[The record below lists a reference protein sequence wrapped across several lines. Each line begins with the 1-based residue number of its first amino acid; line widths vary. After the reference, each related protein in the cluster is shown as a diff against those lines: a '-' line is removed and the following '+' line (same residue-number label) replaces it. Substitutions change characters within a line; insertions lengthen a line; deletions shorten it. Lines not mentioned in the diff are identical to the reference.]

1 MLFLQMKVLIYGQTY
16 VIIRLSK
23 GDGLMNTYKAYKLRI
38 YPTDFQRELLEKT
51 FGCTR
56 YIYNNFL
63 AERKNK
69 YEESKTRI
77 SVYEQLKELT
87 DLKKEKE
94 WLREIDSCALQACV
108 YNLDDAFQKFFKG
121 NGYPRFRVKGVH
133 ESFRTNNTLNS
144 YKNKKYESIRID
156 FKKRIITL
164 PKLKEVKFRG
174 YRKDKKM
181 VGKIKSATISEY
193 ASKYFVSILVEMPFV
208 KYSLK
213 PTTIVGLDLGIK
225 DFIVTSNGEKL
236 KNEVKI
242 NEKRLKGLQKWL
254 SRCKPGSKNRYKVKL
269 KIQRLYLKIRN
280 ARKHMIYKLANKIIK
295 ENDIIAI
302 ENLDVKSM
310 YQVHKIA
317 KHLKNIPIS
326 EFIRVL
332 KYKSKWLGKKVIE
345 INKYYPSSQ
354 SCNRCGFKNEEVKDL
369 SVRKWTCPRCGLIHD
384 RDINAS
390 INIMFEGLKIY
401 MKESII

>member
-1 MLFLQMKVLIYGQTY
+1 
-16 VIIRLSK
+16 
-23 GDGLMNTYKAYKLRI
+23 MNTYKAYKLKI
-38 YPTDFQRELLEKT
+38 YPTDTQRELIEKT
-51 FGCTR
+51 FGSTR

-63 AERKNK
+63 AERKSK
-69 YEESKTRI
+69 YEENKTKI
-77 SVYEQLKELT
+77 SVYEQLKELIN
-87 DLKKEKE
+87 LKREKE

-121 NGYPRFRVKGVH
+121 NGYPRFRAKGVH
-133 ESFRTNNTLNS
+133 ESFRTNNTLNT

-174 YRKDKKM
+174 YRTTKEI
-181 VGKIKSATISEY
+181 VGKIKSATISKD
-193 ASKYFVSILVEMPFV
+193 ANKYFVSVLVEVPFI

-213 PTTIVGLDLGIK
+213 PTSIVGLDLGIK
-225 DFIVTSNGEKL
+225 DFIVTSHGEKL

-280 ARKHMIYKLANKIIK
+280 ARKHMIYILTNKILK
-295 ENDIIAI
+295 ENDIIAV
-302 ENLDVKSM
+302 ETLDVKNM

-317 KHLKNIPIS
+317 KHLKNLPIS

-332 KYKSKWLGKKVIE
+332 KYKSNWLGKKVIE

-354 SCNRCGFKNEEVKDL
+354 SCNRCGFKNEEVKNL
-369 SVRKWTCPRCGLIHD
+369 SVRKWICPECGLIHD

-401 MKESII
+401 MKECII

>member
-1 MLFLQMKVLIYGQTY
+1 
-16 VIIRLSK
+16 
-23 GDGLMNTYKAYKLRI
+23 MNTYKAYKLKI

-121 NGYPRFRVKGVH
+121 HGYPRFRVKGVH
-133 ESFRTNNTLNS
+133 ESFRTNNTLNT
-144 YKNKKYESIRID
+144 YKDKNYDSIRID
-156 FKKRIITL
+156 FNKRVITL

-174 YRKDKKM
+174 YRTTKEI
-181 VGKIKSATISEY
+181 VGKIKSATISKY
-193 ASKYFVSILVEMPFV
+193 ANKYFVSILVEVPFV

-213 PTTIVGLDLGIK
+213 PTSIVGLDLGIK

-302 ENLDVKSM
+302 ETLDVKSM

-317 KHLKNIPIS
+317 KHLKNMPIS

-332 KYKSKWLGKKVIE
+332 KYKSNWFGKKVIE
-345 INKYYPSSQ
+345 INKYFPSSQ

-401 MKESII
+401 MNESII

>member
-1 MLFLQMKVLIYGQTY
+1 MKI
-16 VIIRLSK
+16 
-23 GDGLMNTYKAYKLRI
+23 YKAYKLRI

-121 NGYPRFRVKGVH
+121 NGYPRFRAKGVH
-133 ESFRTNNTLNS
+133 ESFRTNNTLNT

-156 FKKRIITL
+156 LKKRIITL

-174 YRKDKKM
+174 FRTTKEI
-181 VGKIKSATISEY
+181 VGKIKSATISKD
-193 ASKYFVSILVEMPFV
+193 ANKYFVSVLVEVPFI

-213 PTTIVGLDLGIK
+213 PTSIVGLDLGIK

-254 SRCKPGSKNRYKVKL
+254 SRCKAGSKNRYKVKL

-295 ENDIIAI
+295 ENAIVVI

-317 KHLKNIPIS
+317 KHLKNVPIS
-326 EFIRVL
+326 EFIRIL
-332 KYKSKWLGKKVIE
+332 KYKSNWLGKKVIE

-369 SVRKWTCPRCGLIHD
+369 SVRKWICPECGLIHD

>member
-1 MLFLQMKVLIYGQTY
+1 
-16 VIIRLSK
+16 
-23 GDGLMNTYKAYKLRI
+23 MNTYKAYKLRI

-332 KYKSKWLGKKVIE
+332 KYKSKWLGKK
-345 INKYYPSSQ
+345 
-354 SCNRCGFKNEEVKDL
+354 
-369 SVRKWTCPRCGLIHD
+369 
-384 RDINAS
+384 
-390 INIMFEGLKIY
+390 
-401 MKESII
+401 

>member
-1 MLFLQMKVLIYGQTY
+1 
-16 VIIRLSK
+16 
-23 GDGLMNTYKAYKLRI
+23 MNTYKAYKLRI
-38 YPTDFQRELLEKT
+38 YPTDSQRELIEKT

-69 YEESKTRI
+69 YEESKI
-77 SVYEQLKELT
+77 KVNVYEQLKELT
-87 DLKKEKE
+87 DLKREKE

-108 YNLDDAFQKFFKG
+108 YNLDDAFQKFFRG
-121 NGYPRFRVKGVH
+121 NGYPKFRAKGVH
-133 ESFRTNNTLNS
+133 DSFRTNNTLNT
-144 YKNKKYESIRID
+144 YKNKKYETIRVD
-156 FKKRIITL
+156 FNKRIITL

-174 YRKDKKM
+174 YRTTKEI
-181 VGKIKSATISEY
+181 VGKIKSATISKD
-193 ASKYFVSILVEMPFV
+193 AIKYFVSILVEVPFV
-208 KYSLK
+208 KYSLN
-213 PTTIVGLDLGIK
+213 PTSIVGLDLGIK

-280 ARKHMIYKLANKIIK
+280 ARKHMIYKLANNILK
-295 ENDIIAI
+295 ENDIVSI

-310 YQVHKIA
+310 YLVHKIA
-317 KHLKNIPIS
+317 KHLKNLPIS

-332 KYKSKWLGKKVIE
+332 KYKSNWLGKKVIE

-354 SCNRCGFKNEEVKDL
+354 CCNRCDYKNEELKDL
-369 SVRKWTCPRCGLIHD
+369 SVRKWACPKCGMIHD

-401 MKESII
+401 MKSYLI

>member
-1 MLFLQMKVLIYGQTY
+1 
-16 VIIRLSK
+16 
-23 GDGLMNTYKAYKLRI
+23 MNTYKAYKLRI
-38 YPTDFQRELLEKT
+38 YPTDSQRELIEKT
-51 FGCTR
+51 FGSTR
-56 YIYNNFL
+56 YIYNDFL
-63 AERKNK
+63 AERKSK
-69 YEESKTRI
+69 YEESKTKI

-108 YNLDDAFQKFFKG
+108 YNLDDAFQRFFKG

-133 ESFRTNNTLNS
+133 ESFRTNNTLNT

-156 FKKRIITL
+156 FNKRIITL

-174 YRKDKKM
+174 YRTTKEII
-181 VGKIKSATISEY
+181 GKIKSATISKD
-193 ASKYFVSILVEMPFV
+193 ANKYFVSVLVEVPFINIT
-208 KYSLK
+208 LK
-213 PTTIVGLDLGIK
+213 PTSIVGLDLGIK
-225 DFIVTSNGEKL
+225 DFIVTSNGEKI

-242 NEKRLKGLQKWL
+242 KEKRLKGLQRWL

-280 ARKHMIYKLANKIIK
+280 ARKHMIYKLANKILK
-295 ENDIIAI
+295 ENDIISI
-302 ENLDVKSM
+302 ENLDVKSI

-317 KHLKNIPIS
+317 KYLKNLPIR

-332 KYKSKWLGKKVIE
+332 KYKSNWLGKKVIE

-354 SCNRCGFKNEEVKDL
+354 SCNRCGFKNEEVKNL
-369 SVRKWTCPRCGLIHD
+369 SIRKWTCPECGLIHD

-401 MKESII
+401 MKDCII

>member
-1 MLFLQMKVLIYGQTY
+1 
-16 VIIRLSK
+16 
-23 GDGLMNTYKAYKLRI
+23 MNTYKAYKLRI
-38 YPTDFQRELLEKT
+38 YPTDSQRELIEKT

-63 AERKNK
+63 VERKNK
-69 YEESKTRI
+69 YEESKTKVH
-77 SVYEQLKELT
+77 VYEQLHELT
-87 DLKKEKE
+87 DLKREKE
-94 WLREIDSCALQACV
+94 WLREIDSCALHACV

-121 NGYPRFRVKGVH
+121 NGYPKFSAKGVH
-133 ESFRTNNTLNS
+133 ESFRTNNTLNT
-144 YKNKKYESIRID
+144 YKDKKYESIRID
-156 FKKRIITL
+156 FNKRIITL

-174 YRKDKKM
+174 YRKAKEI
-181 VGKIKSATISEY
+181 VGKIKSATISKE
-193 ASKYFVSILVEMPFV
+193 ANKYFVSILVEVPFV

-213 PTTIVGLDLGIK
+213 PTSIVGLDLGIK

-280 ARKHMIYKLANKIIK
+280 ARKHMIYKLANNILK
-295 ENDIIAI
+295 ENDIVVV
-302 ENLDVKSM
+302 ESLDVKNM
-310 YQVHKIA
+310 YLVHKIA

-332 KYKSKWLGKKVIE
+332 KYKSNWLGKKVIE

-354 SCNRCGFKNEEVKDL
+354 CCNRCDYKNEEVKDL
-369 SVRKWTCPRCGLIHD
+369 SVRKWTCPKCGMIHD

-401 MKESII
+401 MKECII

>member
-1 MLFLQMKVLIYGQTY
+1 
-16 VIIRLSK
+16 
-23 GDGLMNTYKAYKLRI
+23 MNTYKAYKLRI

-121 NGYPRFRVKGVH
+121 NGYPRFRAKGVH
-133 ESFRTNNTLNS
+133 ESFRTNNTLNT

-156 FKKRIITL
+156 LKKRIITL

-174 YRKDKKM
+174 FRTTKEI

-193 ASKYFVSILVEMPFV
+193 ASKYFVSVLVEVPFI

-213 PTTIVGLDLGIK
+213 PTSIVGLDLGIK

-254 SRCKPGSKNRYKVKL
+254 SRCKAGSKNRYKVKL

-295 ENDIIAI
+295 ENAIIAI

>member
-1 MLFLQMKVLIYGQTY
+1 
-16 VIIRLSK
+16 
-23 GDGLMNTYKAYKLRI
+23 MNTYRAYKLRI
-38 YPTDFQRELLEKT
+38 YPTDSQRELIEKT

-69 YEESKTRI
+69 YEESKTKVH
-77 SVYEQLKELT
+77 VYEQLHELT
-87 DLKKEKE
+87 DLKREKE
-94 WLREIDSCALQACV
+94 WLREIDSCSLQACV
-108 YNLDDAFQKFFKG
+108 YNLDDAFQKFFRG
-121 NGYPRFRVKGVH
+121 NGYPKFRAKGVH
-133 ESFRTNNTLNS
+133 DSFRTNNTLNT
-144 YKNKKYESIRID
+144 YKNKKYETIRVD
-156 FKKRIITL
+156 FNKRIITL

-174 YRKDKKM
+174 YRTTKEI
-181 VGKIKSATISEY
+181 VGKIKSATISKDGN
-193 ASKYFVSILVEMPFV
+193 KYFVSILVEVPFT
-208 KYSLK
+208 KYSIN
-213 PTTIVGLDLGIK
+213 PTSIVGLDLGIK
-225 DFIVTSNGEKL
+225 NFIVTSNGEKL

-280 ARKHMIYKLANKIIK
+280 ARKHMIYKLANNILK
-295 ENDIIAI
+295 ENDIVSI
-302 ENLDVKSM
+302 ENLDIKSM

-317 KHLKNIPIS
+317 KHLKNLPIS

-332 KYKSKWLGKKVIE
+332 KYKSNWLGKKVIE

-354 SCNRCGFKNEEVKDL
+354 CCNRCDYKNEELKDL
-369 SVRKWTCPRCGLIHD
+369 SVRKWACPKCGMIHD

-401 MKESII
+401 MKSYLI

>member
-1 MLFLQMKVLIYGQTY
+1 
-16 VIIRLSK
+16 
-23 GDGLMNTYKAYKLRI
+23 MNTYKAYKLRI

-94 WLREIDSCALQACV
+94 WLREIDSCALQVCV

-121 NGYPRFRVKGVH
+121 NGYPRFRAKGVH
-133 ESFRTNNTLNS
+133 ESFRTNNTLNT

-156 FKKRIITL
+156 LKKRIITL

-174 YRKDKKM
+174 FRTTKEI
-181 VGKIKSATISEY
+181 VGKIKSATISKD
-193 ASKYFVSILVEMPFV
+193 ANKYFVSVLVEVPFI

-213 PTTIVGLDLGIK
+213 PTSIVGLDLGIK

-254 SRCKPGSKNRYKVKL
+254 SRCKAGSKNRYKVKL

-295 ENDIIAI
+295 ENAIVVI

-317 KHLKNIPIS
+317 KHLKNVPIS
-326 EFIRVL
+326 EFIRIL
-332 KYKSKWLGKKVIE
+332 KYKSNWLGKKVIE

-369 SVRKWTCPRCGLIHD
+369 SVRKWICPECGLIHD

>member
-1 MLFLQMKVLIYGQTY
+1 
-16 VIIRLSK
+16 
-23 GDGLMNTYKAYKLRI
+23 MNTYKAYKLRI
-38 YPTDFQRELLEKT
+38 YPTNSQRELIEKT

-69 YEESKTRI
+69 YEESKTKVH
-77 SVYEQLKELT
+77 VYEQLKELT
-87 DLKKEKE
+87 DLKREKE

-121 NGYPRFRVKGVH
+121 NGYPKFRAKGVH
-133 ESFRTNNTLNS
+133 ESFRTNNTLNT
-144 YKNKKYESIRID
+144 YKDKKYESIRID
-156 FKKRIITL
+156 FNKRIITL

-174 YRKDKKM
+174 YRTTKEI
-181 VGKIKSATISEY
+181 VGKIKSATISKD
-193 ASKYFVSILVEMPFV
+193 AIKYFVSILVEVPFV
-208 KYSLK
+208 KYSLN
-213 PTTIVGLDLGIK
+213 PTSIVGLDLGIK

-280 ARKHMIYKLANKIIK
+280 ARKHMIYKLANNILK
-295 ENDIIAI
+295 ENDIVAV
-302 ENLDVKSM
+302 ETLDIKSM

-317 KHLKNIPIS
+317 KHLKNLPIS

-332 KYKSKWLGKKVIE
+332 KYKSNWLGKKVIE

-354 SCNRCGFKNEEVKDL
+354 CCNRCDYKNEELKDL
-369 SVRKWTCPRCGLIHD
+369 SVRKWACPKCGMIHD

-401 MKESII
+401 MKNYLI

>member
-1 MLFLQMKVLIYGQTY
+1 
-16 VIIRLSK
+16 
-23 GDGLMNTYKAYKLRI
+23 MNTYKAYKLRI

-77 SVYEQLKELT
+77 SVYEQLKKLT
-87 DLKKEKE
+87 DLKRAKE

-121 NGYPRFRVKGVH
+121 NGYPRFRAKGVH
-133 ESFRTNNTLNS
+133 ESFRTNNTLNT

-156 FKKRIITL
+156 LKKRIITL

-174 YRKDKKM
+174 FRTTKEI
-181 VGKIKSATISEY
+181 VGKIKSATISKD
-193 ASKYFVSILVEMPFV
+193 ANKYFVSVLVEVPFI

-213 PTTIVGLDLGIK
+213 PTSIVGLDLGIK

-254 SRCKPGSKNRYKVKL
+254 SRCKAGSKNRYKVKL

-295 ENDIIAI
+295 ENAIVVI

-317 KHLKNIPIS
+317 KHLKNVPIS
-326 EFIRVL
+326 EFIRIL
-332 KYKSKWLGKKVIE
+332 KYKSNWLGKKVIE

-369 SVRKWTCPRCGLIHD
+369 SVRKWICSECGLIHD

>member
-1 MLFLQMKVLIYGQTY
+1 
-16 VIIRLSK
+16 
-23 GDGLMNTYKAYKLRI
+23 MNTYKAYKLRI

-121 NGYPRFRVKGVH
+121 HGYPRFRVKGVH
-133 ESFRTNNTLNS
+133 ESFRTNNTLNT
-144 YKNKKYESIRID
+144 YKNKKYESIKID
-156 FKKRIITL
+156 FKKSIITL
-164 PKLKEVKFRG
+164 PKLKEVRFRG
-174 YRKDKKM
+174 YRTTKEI
-181 VGKIKSATISEY
+181 VGKIKSATISKD
-193 ASKYFVSILVEMPFV
+193 ASKYFVSILVEEPFV

-254 SRCKPGSKNRYKVKL
+254 SRCKTGSKNRYKVKL

-295 ENDIIAI
+295 ENDVIAI
-302 ENLDVKSM
+302 ETLDVKSM

-317 KHLKNIPIS
+317 KHLKNMPIS

-332 KYKSKWLGKKVIE
+332 KYKSNWFGKKVIE
-345 INKYYPSSQ
+345 INKYFPSSQ

-401 MKESII
+401 MKSYLI

>member
-1 MLFLQMKVLIYGQTY
+1 
-16 VIIRLSK
+16 
-23 GDGLMNTYKAYKLRI
+23 MNTYKAYKLRI
-38 YPTDFQRELLEKT
+38 YPTDSQRELIEKT

-69 YEESKTRI
+69 YEESKTKVH
-77 SVYEQLKELT
+77 VYEQLKELT
-87 DLKKEKE
+87 DLKREKE

-121 NGYPRFRVKGVH
+121 NGYPKFRAKGVH
-133 ESFRTNNTLNS
+133 ESFRTNNTLS
-144 YKNKKYESIRID
+144 TYKNKKYETIRVD
-156 FKKRIITL
+156 FNKRVITL
-164 PKLKEVKFRG
+164 PKLKEVMFRG
-174 YRKDKKM
+174 YRTTKEI
-181 VGKIKSATISEY
+181 VGKIKSATISKD
-193 ASKYFVSILVEMPFV
+193 ANKYFVSILVEVPFI
-208 KYSLK
+208 KYSIN
-213 PTTIVGLDLGIK
+213 PTSIVGLDLGIK

-280 ARKHMIYKLANKIIK
+280 ARKHMIYKLANNILK
-295 ENDIIAI
+295 ENDIVAV
-302 ENLDVKSM
+302 ESLDVKSM

-317 KHLKNIPIS
+317 KHLKNLPIR
-326 EFIRVL
+326 ELIRVL
-332 KYKSKWLGKKVIE
+332 KYKSNWLGKKVIE

-354 SCNRCGFKNEEVKDL
+354 CCNRCDYKNEEVKDL

-401 MKESII
+401 MKSYLI

>member
-1 MLFLQMKVLIYGQTY
+1 
-16 VIIRLSK
+16 
-23 GDGLMNTYKAYKLRI
+23 MNTYKAYKLRI
-38 YPTDFQRELLEKT
+38 YPTDSQRELIEKT

-69 YEESKTRI
+69 YEESKTKVH
-77 SVYEQLKELT
+77 VYEQLKELT
-87 DLKKEKE
+87 DLKREKE

-121 NGYPRFRVKGVH
+121 NGYPKFRAKGVH
-133 ESFRTNNTLNS
+133 ESFRTNNTLS
-144 YKNKKYESIRID
+144 TYKNKKYETIRVD
-156 FKKRIITL
+156 FNKRVITL
-164 PKLKEVKFRG
+164 PKLKEVMFRG
-174 YRKDKKM
+174 YRTTKEI
-181 VGKIKSATISEY
+181 VGKIKSATISKD
-193 ASKYFVSILVEMPFV
+193 ANKYFVSILVEVPFI
-208 KYSLK
+208 KYSIN
-213 PTTIVGLDLGIK
+213 PTSIVGLDLGIK

-280 ARKHMIYKLANKIIK
+280 ARKHMIYKLANNILK
-295 ENDIIAI
+295 ENDIVSI
-302 ENLDVKSM
+302 ETLDVKNM

-332 KYKSKWLGKKVIE
+332 KYKSNWLGKKVIE

-354 SCNRCGFKNEEVKDL
+354 CCNRCDYKNEEVKDL
-369 SVRKWTCPRCGLIHD
+369 SVRKWTCPECGLIHD

-401 MKESII
+401 MKSYLI

>member
-369 SVRKWTCPRCGLIHD
+369 SVRKWTCRRCGLIHD

>member
-1 MLFLQMKVLIYGQTY
+1 
-16 VIIRLSK
+16 
-23 GDGLMNTYKAYKLRI
+23 MNTYKAYKLRI
-38 YPTDFQRELLEKT
+38 YPTDSQRELIEKT

-69 YEESKTRI
+69 YEESKTKVH
-77 SVYEQLKELT
+77 VYEQLKELT
-87 DLKKEKE
+87 DLKREKE

-121 NGYPRFRVKGVH
+121 NGYPKFRAKGVH
-133 ESFRTNNTLNS
+133 ESFRTNNTLS
-144 YKNKKYESIRID
+144 TYKNKKYETIRVD
-156 FKKRIITL
+156 FNKRVITL
-164 PKLKEVKFRG
+164 PKLKEVMFRG
-174 YRKDKKM
+174 YRTTKEI
-181 VGKIKSATISEY
+181 VGKIKSATISKD
-193 ASKYFVSILVEMPFV
+193 ANKYFVSILVEVPFI
-208 KYSLK
+208 KYSIN
-213 PTTIVGLDLGIK
+213 PTSIVGLDLGIK

-280 ARKHMIYKLANKIIK
+280 ARKHMIYKLANNILK
-295 ENDIIAI
+295 ENDIVAV
-302 ENLDVKSM
+302 ESLDVKNM

-332 KYKSKWLGKKVIE
+332 KYKSNWLGKKVIE

-354 SCNRCGFKNEEVKDL
+354 CCNRCDYKNEEVKDL
-369 SVRKWTCPRCGLIHD
+369 SVRKWTCPKCGMIHD

-401 MKESII
+401 MKSYLI

>member
-1 MLFLQMKVLIYGQTY
+1 
-16 VIIRLSK
+16 
-23 GDGLMNTYKAYKLRI
+23 MNTYKAYKLRI
-38 YPTDFQRELLEKT
+38 YPTDSQRELIEKT

-69 YEESKTRI
+69 YEESKTKVH
-77 SVYEQLKELT
+77 VYEQLKELT
-87 DLKKEKE
+87 DLKREKE

-121 NGYPRFRVKGVH
+121 NGYPKFRAKGVH
-133 ESFRTNNTLNS
+133 ESFRTNNTLNT
-144 YKNKKYESIRID
+144 YKDKKYESIRID
-156 FKKRIITL
+156 FNKRIITL

-174 YRKDKKM
+174 YRTTKEI
-181 VGKIKSATISEY
+181 VGKIKSATISKDGN
-193 ASKYFVSILVEMPFV
+193 KYFVSILVEVPFT
-208 KYSLK
+208 KYSIN
-213 PTTIVGLDLGIK
+213 PTSIVGLDLGIK
-225 DFIVTSNGEKL
+225 NFIVTSNGEKL

-280 ARKHMIYKLANKIIK
+280 ARKHMIYKLANNILK
-295 ENDIIAI
+295 ENDIVSI
-302 ENLDVKSM
+302 ETLDVKNM

-332 KYKSKWLGKKVIE
+332 KYKSNWLGKKVIE

-354 SCNRCGFKNEEVKDL
+354 CCNRCDYKNEEVKDL
-369 SVRKWTCPRCGLIHD
+369 SVRKWTCPECGLIHD

-401 MKESII
+401 MKSYLI

>member
-1 MLFLQMKVLIYGQTY
+1 
-16 VIIRLSK
+16 
-23 GDGLMNTYKAYKLRI
+23 MNTYKAYKLRI
-38 YPTDFQRELLEKT
+38 YPTDSQRELIEKT

-69 YEESKTRI
+69 YEESKTKVH
-77 SVYEQLKELT
+77 VYEQLKELT
-87 DLKKEKE
+87 DLKREKE

-121 NGYPRFRVKGVH
+121 NGYPKFRAKGVH
-133 ESFRTNNTLNS
+133 DNFRTNNTLNT
-144 YKNKKYESIRID
+144 YKDKKYESIRID
-156 FKKRIITL
+156 FNKRIITL

-174 YRKDKKM
+174 YRTTKEII
-181 VGKIKSATISEY
+181 GKIKSATISKDTN
-193 ASKYFVSILVEMPFV
+193 KYFVSVLVEMPFI
-208 KYSLK
+208 KYSIS
-213 PTTIVGLDLGIK
+213 PTSIVGLDLGIK
-225 DFIVTSNGEKL
+225 NFIVTSNGEKL

-280 ARKHMIYKLANKIIK
+280 ARKHMIYKLANNILK
-295 ENDIIAI
+295 ENDIVAV
-302 ENLDVKSM
+302 ESLDVKSM

-317 KHLKNIPIS
+317 KHLKNLPIR
-326 EFIRVL
+326 ELIRVL
-332 KYKSKWLGKKVIE
+332 KYKSNWLGKKVIE

-354 SCNRCGFKNEEVKDL
+354 CCNRCDYKNEDVKDL
-369 SVRKWTCPRCGLIHD
+369 SIRKWTCPECGLIHD

-401 MKESII
+401 MKSYLI

>member
-1 MLFLQMKVLIYGQTY
+1 
-16 VIIRLSK
+16 
-23 GDGLMNTYKAYKLRI
+23 MNTYKAYKLRI
-38 YPTDFQRELLEKT
+38 YPTDSQRELIEKT

-69 YEESKTRI
+69 YEESKIIVR
-77 SVYEQLKELT
+77 VYEQLKELT
-87 DLKKEKE
+87 DLKREKE

-108 YNLDDAFQKFFKG
+108 YNLDDAFQKFFRG
-121 NGYPRFRVKGVH
+121 NGYPKFRAKGVH
-133 ESFRTNNTLNS
+133 DSFRTNNTLNT
-144 YKNKKYESIRID
+144 YKNKKYETIRVD
-156 FKKRIITL
+156 FNKRIITL

-174 YRKDKKM
+174 YRTTKEI
-181 VGKIKSATISEY
+181 VGKIKSATISKD
-193 ASKYFVSILVEMPFV
+193 ANKYFVSILVEVPFI
-208 KYSLK
+208 KYSIN
-213 PTTIVGLDLGIK
+213 PTSIVGLDLGIK

-280 ARKHMIYKLANKIIK
+280 DRKHMIYKLANNILK
-295 ENDIIAI
+295 ENDIVSI
-302 ENLDVKSM
+302 ETLDVKNM

-332 KYKSKWLGKKVIE
+332 KYKSNWLGKKVIE

-354 SCNRCGFKNEEVKDL
+354 CCNRCDYKNEEVKDL
-369 SVRKWTCPRCGLIHD
+369 SVRKWTCPECGLIHD

-401 MKESII
+401 MKNYLI

>member
-1 MLFLQMKVLIYGQTY
+1 
-16 VIIRLSK
+16 
-23 GDGLMNTYKAYKLRI
+23 MNTYKAYKLRI

-121 NGYPRFRVKGVH
+121 NGYPRFRAKGVH
-133 ESFRTNNTLNS
+133 ESFRTNNTLNT

-156 FKKRIITL
+156 LKKRIITL

-174 YRKDKKM
+174 FRTTKEI
-181 VGKIKSATISEY
+181 VGKIKSATISKD
-193 ASKYFVSILVEMPFV
+193 ANKYFVSVLVEVPFI

-213 PTTIVGLDLGIK
+213 PTSIVGLDLGIK

-254 SRCKPGSKNRYKVKL
+254 SRCKAGSKNRYKVKL

-332 KYKSKWLGKKVIE
+332 KYKSNWLGKKVIE

-354 SCNRCGFKNEEVKDL
+354 SCNRCGFKNEEVKNL
-369 SVRKWTCPRCGLIHD
+369 SVRKWTCPRCGIIHD

>member
-1 MLFLQMKVLIYGQTY
+1 
-16 VIIRLSK
+16 
-23 GDGLMNTYKAYKLRI
+23 MNTYKAYKLRI
-38 YPTDFQRELLEKT
+38 YPTDSQRELIEKT

-69 YEESKTRI
+69 YEESKTKVH
-77 SVYEQLKELT
+77 VYEQLKELT
-87 DLKKEKE
+87 DLKREKE

-121 NGYPRFRVKGVH
+121 NGYPKFRAKGVH
-133 ESFRTNNTLNS
+133 ESFRTNNTLS
-144 YKNKKYESIRID
+144 TYKNKKYETIRVD
-156 FKKRIITL
+156 FNKRVITL
-164 PKLKEVKFRG
+164 PKLKEVMFRG
-174 YRKDKKM
+174 YRTTKEI
-181 VGKIKSATISEY
+181 VGKIKSATISKD
-193 ASKYFVSILVEMPFV
+193 ANKYFVSILVEVPFI
-208 KYSLK
+208 KYSIN
-213 PTTIVGLDLGIK
+213 PTSIVGLDLGIK

-280 ARKHMIYKLANKIIK
+280 ARKHMIYKLANNILK
-295 ENDIIAI
+295 ENDVVAV
-302 ENLDVKSM
+302 ESLDVKSM
-310 YQVHKIA
+310 YLVHKIA

-332 KYKSKWLGKKVIE
+332 KYKSNWLGKKVIE

-354 SCNRCGFKNEEVKDL
+354 CCNRCDYKNEEVKDL
-369 SVRKWTCPRCGLIHD
+369 SVRKWTCPKCGMIHD

-401 MKESII
+401 MKSYLI

>member
-1 MLFLQMKVLIYGQTY
+1 
-16 VIIRLSK
+16 
-23 GDGLMNTYKAYKLRI
+23 MNTYKAYKLRI
-38 YPTDFQRELLEKT
+38 YPTDSQRELIEKT

-69 YEESKTRI
+69 YEESKI
-77 SVYEQLKELT
+77 KVNVYEQLKELT
-87 DLKKEKE
+87 DLKREKE

-108 YNLDDAFQKFFKG
+108 YNLDDAFQKFFRG
-121 NGYPRFRVKGVH
+121 NGYPKFRAKGVH
-133 ESFRTNNTLNS
+133 DSFRTNNTLNT
-144 YKNKKYESIRID
+144 YKNKKYETIRVD
-156 FKKRIITL
+156 FNKRIITL

-174 YRKDKKM
+174 YRTTKEI
-181 VGKIKSATISEY
+181 VGKIKSATISKDTN
-193 ASKYFVSILVEMPFV
+193 KYFVSVFVEMPFT
-208 KYSLK
+208 KYSIN
-213 PTTIVGLDLGIK
+213 PTSIVGLDLGIK

-280 ARKHMIYKLANKIIK
+280 ARKHMIYKLANNILK
-295 ENDIIAI
+295 ENDIVSI
-302 ENLDVKSM
+302 ESLDVKSM

-317 KHLKNIPIS
+317 KHLNQVPIS

-332 KYKSKWLGKKVIE
+332 KYKSNWLGKKVIE

-354 SCNRCGFKNEEVKDL
+354 CCNRCDYKNEEVKDL
-369 SVRKWTCPRCGLIHD
+369 SVRKWTCPKCGMIHD

-401 MKESII
+401 MKECII

>member
-1 MLFLQMKVLIYGQTY
+1 
-16 VIIRLSK
+16 
-23 GDGLMNTYKAYKLRI
+23 MNTYKAYKLRI
-38 YPTDFQRELLEKT
+38 YPTDSQRELIEKT

-69 YEESKTRI
+69 YEESKIIVR
-77 SVYEQLKELT
+77 VYEQLHELT
-87 DLKKEKE
+87 DLKREKE

-121 NGYPRFRVKGVH
+121 NGYPKFRAKGVH
-133 ESFRTNNTLNS
+133 ESFRTNNTLNT
-144 YKNKKYESIRID
+144 YKDKKYESIRID
-156 FKKRIITL
+156 FNKRIITL

-174 YRKDKKM
+174 YRTTKEII
-181 VGKIKSATISEY
+181 GKIKSATISKDTN
-193 ASKYFVSILVEMPFV
+193 KYFVSVLVEMPFI
-208 KYSLK
+208 KYSIS
-213 PTTIVGLDLGIK
+213 PTSIVGLDLGIK
-225 DFIVTSNGEKL
+225 NFIVTSNGEKL

-242 NEKRLKGLQKWL
+242 NENRLKGLQKWL

-280 ARKHMIYKLANKIIK
+280 ARKHMIYKLANNILK
-295 ENDIIAI
+295 ENDVVAV
-302 ENLDVKSM
+302 ESLDVKSM

-317 KHLKNIPIS
+317 KHLKNLPIS

-332 KYKSKWLGKKVIE
+332 KYKSNWLGKKVIE

-354 SCNRCGFKNEEVKDL
+354 CCNRCDYKNEELKDL
-369 SVRKWTCPRCGLIHD
+369 SVRKWTCPKCGMIHD

-401 MKESII
+401 MKSYLI

>member
-1 MLFLQMKVLIYGQTY
+1 
-16 VIIRLSK
+16 
-23 GDGLMNTYKAYKLRI
+23 MNTYKAYKLRI
-38 YPTDFQRELLEKT
+38 YPTDTQRELIEKT
-51 FGCTR
+51 FGSTR

-63 AERKNK
+63 AERKSK

-77 SVYEQLKELT
+77 NIYNQLKKLT
-87 DLKKEKE
+87 DLKRANE

-108 YNLDDAFQKFFKG
+108 YNLDDAFKKFFKG
-121 NGYPRFRVKGVH
+121 HGYPRFRAKGVH
-133 ESFRTNNTLNS
+133 ESFRTNNTLNT
-144 YKNKKYESIRID
+144 YKNKKYESIKID

-164 PKLKEVKFRG
+164 PKLKEVRFRG
-174 YRKDKKM
+174 YRTTKEM

-193 ASKYFVSILVEMPFV
+193 ASKYFVSILVEVP
-208 KYSLK
+208 YTNISLK
-213 PTTIVGLDLGIK
+213 PTSIVGLDLGIK

-280 ARKHMIYKLANKIIK
+280 ARKHMIYKLANDILK
-295 ENDIIAI
+295 ENDIISI
-302 ENLDVKSM
+302 ETLDVKSM
-310 YQVHKIA
+310 YQIHKIA
-317 KHLKNIPIS
+317 KHLKNLPIR

-332 KYKSKWLGKKVIE
+332 KYKSNWLGKKVIE

-354 SCNRCGFKNEEVKDL
+354 CCNRCGFKNEEVKDL

-390 INIMFEGLKIY
+390 MNIMFEGLKIY
-401 MKESII
+401 MKECII

>member
-1 MLFLQMKVLIYGQTY
+1 
-16 VIIRLSK
+16 
-23 GDGLMNTYKAYKLRI
+23 MNTYKAYKLRI
-38 YPTDFQRELLEKT
+38 YPTDSQRELIEKT

-69 YEESKTRI
+69 YEESKIIVR
-77 SVYEQLKELT
+77 VYEQLHELT
-87 DLKKEKE
+87 DLKREKE

-108 YNLDDAFQKFFKG
+108 YNLDDAFQKFFRG
-121 NGYPRFRVKGVH
+121 NGYPKFRAKGVH
-133 ESFRTNNTLNS
+133 DSFRTNNTPNT
-144 YKNKKYESIRID
+144 YKDKKYESIRID
-156 FKKRIITL
+156 FNKRVITL

-174 YRKDKKM
+174 YRTTKEI
-181 VGKIKSATISEY
+181 VGKIKSATISKDTN
-193 ASKYFVSILVEMPFV
+193 KYFVSVLVEMPFT
-208 KYSLK
+208 KYSIN
-213 PTTIVGLDLGIK
+213 PTSIVGLDLGIK
-225 DFIVTSNGEKL
+225 NFIVTSNGEKL

-242 NEKRLKGLQKWL
+242 NENRLKGLQKWL

-280 ARKHMIYKLANKIIK
+280 ARKHMIYKLANNILK
-295 ENDIIAI
+295 ENDIVAV
-302 ENLDVKSM
+302 ESLDVKSM

-317 KHLKNIPIS
+317 KHLNQVPIS

-332 KYKSKWLGKKVIE
+332 KYKSNWLGKKVIE

-354 SCNRCGFKNEEVKDL
+354 CCNRCDYKNEEVKDL

-401 MKESII
+401 MKSYLI

>member
-1 MLFLQMKVLIYGQTY
+1 
-16 VIIRLSK
+16 
-23 GDGLMNTYKAYKLRI
+23 MNTYKAYKLRI

-94 WLREIDSCALQACV
+94 WLREIDSCALQVCV

-121 NGYPRFRVKGVH
+121 NGYPRFRAKGVH
-133 ESFRTNNTLNS
+133 ESFRTNNTLNT

-156 FKKRIITL
+156 LKKRIITL

-174 YRKDKKM
+174 FRTTKEI
-181 VGKIKSATISEY
+181 VGKIKSATISKD
-193 ASKYFVSILVEMPFV
+193 ANKYFVSVLVEVPFI

-213 PTTIVGLDLGIK
+213 PTSIVGLDLGIK

-254 SRCKPGSKNRYKVKL
+254 SRCKAGSKNRYKVKL

-295 ENDIIAI
+295 ENAIVVI

-317 KHLKNIPIS
+317 KHLKNVPIS
-326 EFIRVL
+326 EFIRIL
-332 KYKSKWLGKKVIE
+332 KYKSNWLGKKVIE

>member
-1 MLFLQMKVLIYGQTY
+1 
-16 VIIRLSK
+16 
-23 GDGLMNTYKAYKLRI
+23 MNTYRAYKLRI
-38 YPTDFQRELLEKT
+38 YPTILQRELIEKT

-69 YEESKTRI
+69 YEESKTKV

-87 DLKKEKE
+87 DLKREKE
-94 WLREIDSCALQACV
+94 WLREIDSCALQTCV
-108 YNLDDAFQKFFKG
+108 YNLDDAFQGFFHGK
-121 NGYPRFRVKGVH
+121 GYPRFRAKGVH
-133 ESFRTNNTLNS
+133 ESFRTNNTLNT
-144 YKNKKYESIRID
+144 YKDKKYESIRID
-156 FKKRIITL
+156 FNKRVITL

-174 YRKDKKM
+174 YRKAKEII
-181 VGKIKSATISEY
+181 GKIKSATISKD
-193 ASKYFVSILVEMPFV
+193 ANKYFVSILVEVPFV
-208 KYSLK
+208 KYSIN
-213 PTTIVGLDLGIK
+213 PTSIVGLDLGIK

-280 ARKHMIYKLANKIIK
+280 ARKHMIYKLANNILK
-295 ENDIIAI
+295 ENDIVSI
-302 ENLDVKSM
+302 ETLDVKSM

-317 KHLKNIPIS
+317 KHLKNLPIS

-332 KYKSKWLGKKVIE
+332 KYKSNWLGKKVIE
-345 INKYYPSSQ
+345 INEYYPSSQ
-354 SCNRCGFKNEEVKDL
+354 CCNRCDYKNEKVKDL

-401 MKESII
+401 MKECII

>member
-1 MLFLQMKVLIYGQTY
+1 
-16 VIIRLSK
+16 
-23 GDGLMNTYKAYKLRI
+23 MNTYKAYKLRI
-38 YPTDFQRELLEKT
+38 YPTDSQRELIEKT

-69 YEESKTRI
+69 YEESKIIVR
-77 SVYEQLKELT
+77 VYEQLHELT
-87 DLKKEKE
+87 DLKREKE

-108 YNLDDAFQKFFKG
+108 YNLDDAFQKFFRG
-121 NGYPRFRVKGVH
+121 NGYPKFRAKGVH
-133 ESFRTNNTLNS
+133 DSFRTNNTLNT
-144 YKNKKYESIRID
+144 YKNKKYETIRVD
-156 FKKRIITL
+156 FNKRIITL

-174 YRKDKKM
+174 YRTTKEI
-181 VGKIKSATISEY
+181 VGKIKSATISKDGN
-193 ASKYFVSILVEMPFV
+193 KYFVSILVEVPFT
-208 KYSLK
+208 KYSIN
-213 PTTIVGLDLGIK
+213 PTSIVGLDLGIK
-225 DFIVTSNGEKL
+225 NFIVTSNGEKL

-242 NEKRLKGLQKWL
+242 NEKRLKRLQKWL

-280 ARKHMIYKLANKIIK
+280 ARKHMIYKLANNILK
-295 ENDIIAI
+295 ENDIVVV
-302 ENLDVKSM
+302 ESLDVKNM
-310 YQVHKIA
+310 YLVHKIA

-332 KYKSKWLGKKVIE
+332 KYKSNWLGKKVIE

-354 SCNRCGFKNEEVKDL
+354 CCNRCDYKNEEVKDL
-369 SVRKWTCPRCGLIHD
+369 SVRKWTCPKCGMIHD

-401 MKESII
+401 MKSYLI